1 MNGTVFC
8 SMRQPNRILHTFNVS
23 DKKETS
29 SSSEDAF
36 RRLLKDDTSMIKY
49 NKDEKH
55 YMLMLGEGYEVHW
68 TENLGASDEDM
79 EFVIPAE
86 PLIKAGL
93 DVKKLH
99 GSGWKL
105 EQAGKDNMDAKEDQL
120 VRAFKLK

>member
-1 MNGTVFC
+1 
-8 SMRQPNRILHTFNVS
+8 
-23 DKKETS
+23 
-29 SSSEDAF
+29 
-36 RRLLKDDTSMIKY
+36 
-49 NKDEKH
+49 
-55 YMLMLGEGYEVHW
+55 
-68 TENLGASDEDM
+68 M
-79 EFVIPAE
+79 EFAIPAA